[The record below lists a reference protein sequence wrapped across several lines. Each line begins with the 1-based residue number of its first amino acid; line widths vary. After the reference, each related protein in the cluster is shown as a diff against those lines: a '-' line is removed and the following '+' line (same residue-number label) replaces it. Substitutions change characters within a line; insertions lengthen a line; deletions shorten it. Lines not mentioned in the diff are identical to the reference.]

1 MPDYVSLTI
10 LHSISKPPPEISR
23 SSRNFEF
30 KHQLIKKKR
39 GKSSE
44 TWWSRASDWRSKK
57 KQVRRTNPMMRRTNR
72 LERIQTFLFLEF
84 DRRTEEEEDEDF
96 FPIDLKF
103 LSFSDTMELKER
115 NWNYKFNGER
125 SRRRSVQSYNHKQ
138 LNKKKSEDDKSLEE
152 TPSGIIYFSDVPNT
166 SLKSDK
172 LTDVERDDEGRPPL
186 SKNKNLNLTFF
197 FLIFYR
203 KEIKIYIF

>member
-1 MPDYVSLTI
+1 
-10 LHSISKPPPEISR
+10 
-23 SSRNFEF
+23 
-30 KHQLIKKKR
+30 
-39 GKSSE
+39 
-44 TWWSRASDWRSKK
+44 
-57 KQVRRTNPMMRRTNR
+57 MMRRTNR